1 MTYPLQDLLGEKKK
15 SHTDKVAED
24 DTGINYEEVLKDVN
38 ALTKEEQME
47 VVYR

>member
-1 MTYPLQDLLGEKKK
+1 MAEKKK
-15 SHTDKVAED
+15 SHMDKAAED
-24 DTGINYEEVLKDVN
+24 DTSINYEEVQKDVN